1 MRVKVSNVA
10 FSKNKFLVNSL
21 LKEFPDAVVN
31 EDGLRLNG
39 DQLVEYFKDAEA
51 VIVGL
56 ELINPQLL
64 DKLPKLKI
72 ISKYGVGLDNIDLE
86 ACKKRN
92 IVVKW
97 SSGVNKRSVA
107 EMTLGFMLAL
117 KRNLYLTSNSLKSQ
131 IWNKNGGFQL
141 TGSKIGIIGAGNI
154 GNEVIKLLKPFNCE
168 LLVNDIIDLKKQAAL
183 DGFIVASKK
192 QIYKEADIITVHT
205 PFTSDTENMIND
217 AAFAIMKPTAFVIN
231 TARGGIVNEIA
242 LKGALENKQI
252 AGAALDVYEIE
263 PPVDVELLSYSNLI
277 CTPHIGGN
285 SNEAIV
291 AMGLAAIT
299 NLINFK
305 KSKLKL
311 N

>member
-39 DQLVEYFKDAEA
+39 DLLVEYFKDAEA

-56 ELINPQLL
+56 ELINPLVL
-64 DKLPKLKI
+64 DKLPKLRI

-168 LLVNDIIDLKKQAAL
+168 LLVNDIIDLKEQAAL

-192 QIYKEADIITVHT
+192 QIYEEADIITVHT

-217 AAFAIMKPTAFVIN
+217 AAFALMKPTTFIIN

-242 LKGALENKQI
+242 LKCALKNKQI

-263 PPVDVELLSYSNLI
+263 PPVDFELLSYSNLI

-291 AMGLAAIT
+291 AMGLAAIV

-305 KSKLKL
+305 
-311 N
+311 NQN